1 MNRKLPAS
9 IAAAALVAGAGLVG
23 WSGFRSTDCTSE
35 YLGACR
41 TDRSFWRIVSA
52 EIDRN
57 RDGRVD
63 TRLSFSPPA
72 RSLDENP
79 DSLLDQDFDGTFELR
94 ITNFLRPGFT
104 IEIDDNRDGKFDRV
118 LRDSEADAFRRSVID
133 PRNRE
138 IFGLS
143 H

>member
-1 MNRKLPAS
+1 MKRNVLAS
-9 IAAAALVAGAGLVG
+9 IAAAALVAATGLAG
-23 WSGFRSTDCTSE
+23 WSGFRSADCTSE
-35 YLGACR
+35 YLGSCR
-41 TDRSFWRIVSA
+41 AERAFWRIVSA

-63 TRLSFSPPA
+63 SRLNFSPPA

-79 DSLLDQDFDGTFELR
+79 ESLLDQDFDGRFELR

-104 IEIDDNRDGKFDRV
+104 IEIDDDQDGAFDRV
-118 LRDSEADAFRRSVID
+118 LRDSEADAFRKSVID

-143 H
+143 N

>member
-1 MNRKLPAS
+1 MRRKLSAS
-9 IAAAALVAGAGLVG
+9 IAAAALLAGAGLVG
-23 WSGFRSTDCTSE
+23 WSGFRSVDCTSE

-41 TDRSFWRIVSA
+41 AKRSFWRIVSA

-63 TRLSFSPPA
+63 TRLTFSPPA

-79 DSLLDQDFDGTFELR
+79 ESLLDQDFDGTFELR

-104 IEIDDNRDGKFDRV
+104 IEIDDNQDGAFDRV
-118 LRDSEADAFRRSVID
+118 LRDSEADAFRKSVID

-143 H
+143 R